1 MNQLLTLLQSGA
13 YAKSLE
19 RLYGSSDPSR
29 AMHVVRAFCQQFP
42 AQTDGLCLY
51 SAPGRTELG
60 GNHTDHQHGHALCAS
75 VDLDMLACAAPNGLD
90 RFRVVSEGYPAVE
103 VRIEDLLPDK
113 AEYGTTAAL
122 VRGVAAE
129 VAERGYALQGFD
141 AYVHS
146 NVIAGSGLS
155 SSAAFEILIGTILNL
170 SCCGGALDA
179 VELAKIGQRAENV
192 YFGKPCGLLDQIGAS
207 VGGAVA
213 IDFFDPAA
221 PVVRRADYD
230 FSRSGHSLCII
241 DSGST
246 HADLTDDYADIP
258 REMGLAAAYFGK
270 RYLAEVPEADFRA
283 ALPALRERCGDR
295 AVLRALH
302 FYHDDRN
309 AQDEAA
315 ALAAGDFEAFLRI
328 VNRSGLSSI
337 ENLQNIFSVAH
348 PERQAVGLAISLGR
362 ELLEGTGAIRVH
374 GGGFA
379 GTVQA
384 FVPNERLEA
393 FREGIEAVFGKGKCH
408 VLHIRPAG
416 GCEVRP

>member
-1 MNQLLTLLQSGA
+1 MNQLLSALRGGA
-13 YAKSLE
+13 YENTLTM
-19 RLYGSSDPSR
+19 LYGSPDADR
-29 AMHVVRAFCQQFP
+29 AERVVRAFGRRFP
-42 AQTDGLCLY
+42 ENAGPAALY

-90 RFRVVSEGYPAVE
+90 RIRVISEGYPAVE
-103 VRIEDLLPDK
+103 VSLSALEPDE
-113 AEYGTTAAL
+113 AEYGSTAAL
-122 VRGVAAE
+122 VRGVAAGI
-129 VAERGYALQGFD
+129 ADRGYGLRGFD

-155 SSAAFEILIGTILNL
+155 SSAAFEILIGAVLNRL
-170 SCCGGALDA
+170 CCEGALDA
-179 VELAKIGQRAENV
+179 IELAKIGQRAENL

-221 PVVRRADYD
+221 PAVQRVDYD
-230 FSRSGHSLCII
+230 FGRSGHSLCII

-246 HADLTDDYADIP
+246 HADLTDDYAGIP
-258 REMGLAAAYFGK
+258 AEMGAVAACFGK
-270 RYLAEVPEADFRA
+270 RCLAELPEAEFRA
-283 ALPALRERCGDR
+283 GLNPVRARCGDR

-302 FYHDDRN
+302 FYHDDGN
-309 AQDEAA
+309 AQAEAA
-315 ALAAGDFEAFLRI
+315 ALARGDFAEFLGI

-337 ENLQNIFSVAH
+337 ENLQNIFSPAH
-348 PERQAVGLAISLGR
+348 PENQAVGLAISLGR

-393 FREGIEAVFGKGKCH
+393 FRSSIEAVFGKGKCH
-408 VLHIRPAG
+408 VLHVRPVG
-416 GCEVRP
+416 GCALRP

>member
-1 MNQLLTLLQSGA
+1 MKKLLSALRGGTYENALNA
-13 YAKSLE
+13 
-19 RLYGSSDPSR
+19 LYGSADPAR
-29 AMHVVRAFCQQFP
+29 AEHVAMAFAERFP
-42 AQTDGLCLY
+42 ENGGTPVLY

-75 VDLDMLACAAPNGLD
+75 VDLDMLACAAPNASD
-90 RFRVVSEGYPAVE
+90 RIRVISEGYPAVE
-103 VRIEDLLPDK
+103 VSLSALRPDE
-113 AEYGTTAAL
+113 AEYGSTAAL
-122 VRGVAAE
+122 VRGVAAGIA
-129 VAERGYALQGFD
+129 AEGFAPQGFD
-141 AYVHS
+141 ACVHS

-155 SSAAFEILIGTILNL
+155 SSAAFEILIGTILNDL
-170 SCCGGALDA
+170 CCGGALDA
-179 VELAKIGQRAENV
+179 VTLAKIGQRAENA

-221 PVVRRADYD
+221 PVVRKVEYD
-230 FSRSGHSLCII
+230 FEGSGHSLCII

-246 HADLTDDYADIP
+246 HADLTDDYASIP
-258 REMGLAAAYFGK
+258 REMGAVAKLFGK
-270 RYLAEVPEADFRA
+270 TWLSELSEERFRA
-283 ALPALRERCGDR
+283 ALSLARERCGDR

-302 FYHDDRN
+302 YYHDDRN

-315 ALAAGDFEAFLRI
+315 ALSRGDFAEFLRI

-337 ENLQNIFSVAH
+337 ENLQNIYSPSH

-362 ELLEGTGAIRVH
+362 DLLEGTGAIRVH

-384 FVPNERLEA
+384 FVPNERLAA
-393 FREGIEAVFGKGKCH
+393 FRDGIEAVFGKGKCH
-408 VLHIRPAG
+408 VLHIRPVG
-416 GCEVRP
+416 GCKLLP

>member
-1 MNQLLTLLQSGA
+1 MKKLLSALRGGA
-13 YAKSLE
+13 YEKTLNA
-19 RLYGSSDPSR
+19 LYGSTDVGR
-29 AMHVVRAFCQQFP
+29 AERVVLAFAEHFP
-42 AQTDGLCLY
+42 ENTGPAALY

-90 RFRVVSEGYPAVE
+90 RIRVISEGYPAVE
-103 VRIEDLLPDK
+103 VSLSELEPTE
-113 AEYGTTAAL
+113 AEYGSTAAL
-122 VRGVAAE
+122 VRGVAAG
-129 VAERGYALQGFD
+129 VAAAGFALRGFD
-141 AYVHS
+141 ACVHS

-155 SSAAFEILIGTILNL
+155 SSAAFEILIGTILNSL
-170 SCCGGALDA
+170 CCGGALDA
-179 VELAKIGQRAENV
+179 VELAKIGQRAENR

-221 PVVRRADYD
+221 PVVRKLDYD
-230 FSRSGHSLCII
+230 FARSGHSLCII

-246 HADLTDDYADIP
+246 HADLTDDYAGIP
-258 REMGLAAAYFGK
+258 AEMGAVAKLFGK
-270 RYLAEVPEADFRA
+270 TWRAELPEAEFRA
-283 ALPALRERCGDR
+283 GISRAREGCGDR

-302 FYHDDRN
+302 FYHDDNN
-309 AQDEAA
+309 AQAEAD
-315 ALAAGDFEAFLRI
+315 ALQRGDFAEFLQI

-337 ENLQNIFSVAH
+337 ENLQNIFSPSH
-348 PERQAVGLAISLGR
+348 PQNQAVGLAISLGR

-384 FVPNERLEA
+384 FVPNERLEF
-393 FREGIEAVFGKGKCH
+393 FRAGIEAVFGSGKCH
-408 VLHIRPAG
+408 VLHIRPVG
-416 GCEVRP
+416 GCELRP